1 MALHWPLSPE
11 MYALFWSQV
20 RRTETCW
27 EWTGPM
33 NSQWYGMFK
42 GELAHRVSFRL
53 AFGPIPPKLM
63 ICHHCDHPPC
73 IRPSRLFL
81 GTMRENALDMVAK
94 GIHPKQ
100 VRRSYVVM
108 QRLLHQM
115 NLKGWREGRISIE
128 RRVLIKETGLDHY
141 TIHGLLSG
149 HMTEYP
155 PHVLE
160 VLCAYFECTPA
171 DLLGTA
177 PDDTDQ

>member
-1 MALHWPLSPE
+1 
-11 MYALFWSQV
+11 
-20 RRTETCW
+20 
-27 EWTGPM
+27 
-33 NSQWYGMFK
+33 
-42 GELAHRVSFRL
+42 
-53 AFGPIPPKLM
+53 
-63 ICHHCDHPPC
+63 
-73 IRPSRLFL
+73 
-81 GTMRENALDMVAK
+81 MRENALDMVAK